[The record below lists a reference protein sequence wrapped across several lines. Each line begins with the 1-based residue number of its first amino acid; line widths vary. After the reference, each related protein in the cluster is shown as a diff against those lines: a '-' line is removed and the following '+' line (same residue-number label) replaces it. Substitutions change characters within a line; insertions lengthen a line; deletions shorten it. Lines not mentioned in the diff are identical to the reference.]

1 MADTRTKEKRS
12 EIMSAVHSKDTGP
25 EMVIRRLV
33 FGMGYRYRLH
43 VKELPGRPDIV
54 MPGRRKVI
62 DVRGCFWHGHVG
74 CRYGRLPK
82 SRLEFWT
89 AKIERNR
96 ARDVENL
103 KLLEDRG
110 WKVLVVWQCE
120 LKNLDT
126 LKTKLYE
133 FIEGQ

>member
-1 MADTRTKEKRS
+1 
-12 EIMSAVHSKDTGP
+12 MSAVHSKDTGP

>member
-25 EMVIRRLV
+25 EKVIRKLV

-54 MPGRRKVI
+54 MPGKRKVI

-82 SRLEFWT
+82 SRLQFWT

-96 ARDVENL
+96 ARDAENL
-103 KLLEDRG
+103 VLLEEKG